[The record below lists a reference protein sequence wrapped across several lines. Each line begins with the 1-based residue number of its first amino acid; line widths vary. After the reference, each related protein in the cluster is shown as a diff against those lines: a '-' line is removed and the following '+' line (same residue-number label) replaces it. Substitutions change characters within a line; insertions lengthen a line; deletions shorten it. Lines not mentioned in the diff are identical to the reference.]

1 MTSRSRWTSCE
12 ASWGL
17 RLPVPSPP
25 WWCSCTTV
33 PRTHARPR
41 RWQRREGIAAKHE
54 YEVAVNPFD
63 GQKLSG
69 DGHAPLVYAEDPRAD
84 IPAAL
89 EEHLRQAIDGADDR
103 IVGGW
108 MQVN

>member
-1 MTSRSRWTSCE
+1 MRRYNKVTHIFE
-12 ASWGL
+12 LVKAYGA
-17 RLPVPSPP
+17 
-25 WWCSCTTV
+25 TTQV
-33 PRTHARPR
+33 EYNRPAR

-89 EEHLRQAIDGADDR
+89 EEHLRQAIDGSDDR